1 MNRKYGDKVGTERRD
16 AWREAGSEKEHSRL
30 KKRRMNKE
38 PKKYYK
44 AYAVKWINLSPVSA
58 KCFY

>member
-1 MNRKYGDKVGTERRD
+1 MHEGKLPLYGS
-16 AWREAGSEKEHSRL
+16 WEARSEKEHSRL

-44 AYAVKWINLSPVSA
+44 AYAVM
-58 KCFY
+58 